1 MQVLTGVLMLIVLG
15 VAVAIVGTMTSITN
29 MRRLAAWLIGRAM
42 YREKLDAER
51 ERCREIGEETR
62 RDMERTL
69 GIV

>member
-1 MQVLTGVLMLIVLG
+1 MQVLTGVLILIVLG
-15 VAVAIVGTMTSITN
+15 VAVAIVGTMTSVHN

-42 YREKLDAER
+42 YRENLDAER

-69 GIV
+69 GIA